1 MYMNTQEETSLKQQ
15 ELLLPSKANT
25 FKKGLYFFVV
35 ASLVSLSAFGY
46 YKYVQYSNWRTEAL
60 QAIEKVT
67 ADTAELEALHV
78 IQSEVKTETD
88 RCKDFI
94 SQQQGEFG
102 EFQYCQ
108 HFIEWSEKTL

>member
-1 MYMNTQEETSLKQQ
+1 MNTQKETSINQQ
-15 ELLLPSKANT
+15 EFPISSKAGT
-25 FKKGLYFFVV
+25 FKRALYFLLV
-35 ASLVSLSAFGY
+35 ASLISLSGFGY

-60 QAIEKVT
+60 QAIKKVN
-67 ADTAELEALHV
+67 ADTTELEALQV
-78 IQSEVKTETD
+78 IQSEVKIETE

-94 SQQQGEFG
+94 SQQRGEFG

>member
-1 MYMNTQEETSLKQQ
+1 MNNQEETSLKQQ
-15 ELLLPSKANT
+15 ELPTTSKANT
-25 FKKGLYFFVV
+25 LKRGLYFFVV
-35 ASLVSLSAFGY
+35 AFVIFLTAFGY
-46 YKYVQYSNWRTEAL
+46 YKYVQYSNWRTEAI

-67 ADTAELEALHV
+67 ADTAELEALQV
-78 IQSEVKTETD
+78 LQGEVRAETD

-108 HFIEWSEKTL
+108 HFIEWSGKTL